1 METYVNF
8 YQLLFDVLKIVINL
22 LFKGQNELHLKKE
35 EKKIDGKRD
44 NILCIYGGKGNQL
57 RHKFLHSPFR

>member
-1 METYVNF
+1 MNWINAMETYVNF

-35 EKKIDGKRD
+35 EKK
-44 NILCIYGGKGNQL
+44 
-57 RHKFLHSPFR
+57 